1 MNFKRSLK
9 RNPLSEKER
18 SSIEW
23 DLTKSQMSFEQI
35 ADNYNM
41 FSDDIKNIAV
51 EMGLIPADDS
61 SNYVNESTIII
72 PSVTSERKTYTRL
85 SDDKKLELVERFEA
99 YRKDEWKGFDKKA
112 IIKEFDIA
120 SSTLYNLAKSFDI
133 KLPSTKLDKV
143 SKESVPEESVPEKTD
158 IISLSDFINDKV
170 VMVKL
175 DESDRFA
182 DISYTIYRNSIAKAK
197 VDFDYETP
205 VADLFK
211 RLIEGKGISEL
222 KVYTMMSSIDIK
234 VGPLLT
240 KYCYYNKCNL
250 TIVMIGKEVNLITDF
265 NQPFTSANVNW
276 LISKKTVERYLYKC
290 SFEEITDLETL
301 FVINLSYNNRNSII
315 ACKSYLDSVSYL
327 NKFLIDNED
336 SIQKKESRLI
346 GSIKSVKDGKPTELF
361 NFTNSKIY
369 S

>member
-1 MNFKRSLK
+1 MSFKRSLK
-9 RNPLSEKER
+9 RNPLTEKER
-18 SSIEW
+18 EIIEY
-23 DLTKSQMSFEQI
+23 DLTKSRLSFEQI
-35 ADNYNM
+35 GIKHNL
-41 FSDDIKNIAV
+41 FTDDVRSIAT
-51 EMGLIPADDS
+51 ELGLIQADDD
-61 SNYVNESTIII
+61 SNHVNTSTIII

-85 SDDKKLELVERFEA
+85 SDDKKLELVERLEA

-143 SKESVPEESVPEKTD
+143 SKESVLEKTD
-158 IISLSDFINDKV
+158 IISLSNFINDKV

-175 DESDRFA
+175 DESDKFA

-211 RLIEGKGISEL
+211 RIIEGKGISEL

-234 VGPLLT
+234 VGPILT

-250 TIVMIGKEVNLITDF
+250 TLVMIGKEVNLITDF
-265 NQPFTSANVNW
+265 NQPSTSANVNW

-315 ACKSYLDSVSYL
+315 ACKSYLDSVAYL
-327 NKFLIDNED
+327 NKFLTDNED
-336 SIQKKESRLI
+336 SIEKKESRLI
-346 GSIKSVKDGKPTELF
+346 GSIKSVKDGKPAELF
-361 NFTNSKIY
+361 NFTNSKMY
-369 S
+369 T